1 MLKIKD
7 NVDLKELEKYGIE
20 YYAHGDDEWFIQ
32 DEDRWF
38 PAGLMVNELTR
49 EICLHSG
56 EYDISTKQWTGK
68 HTTILYDLIKD
79 GLVEKV
85 EE

>member
-7 NVDLKELEKYGIE
+7 NVDLKELEKYGFEYEKGYEWQGYKAYNLKSYDCIIE
-20 YYAHGDDEWFIQ
+20 VVD
-32 DEDRWF
+32 DEDRW
-38 PAGLMVNELTR
+38 LTIELYEKTM
-49 EICLHSG
+49 IVIPSV
-56 EYDISTKQWTGK
+56 
-68 HTTILYDLIKD
+68 LYDLIQA